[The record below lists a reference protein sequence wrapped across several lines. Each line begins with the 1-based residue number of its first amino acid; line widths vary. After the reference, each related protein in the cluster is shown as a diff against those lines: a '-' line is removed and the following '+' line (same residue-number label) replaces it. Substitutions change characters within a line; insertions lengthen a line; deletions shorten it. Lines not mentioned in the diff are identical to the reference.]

1 MMRKARERVGLPG
14 PVGEVI
20 ILSGVDADTPGD
32 NLDENEDCKIYCLGL
47 SPCYASHSTHL
58 QIIVGVNHGYQALL
72 EFNKFSLSRSYV
84 TWNREL
90 SLKH

>member
-20 ILSGVDADTPGD
+20 ILSGANADTPGD

-47 SPCYASHSTHL
+47 SVH
-58 QIIVGVNHGYQALL
+58 
-72 EFNKFSLSRSYV
+72 V
-84 TWNREL
+84 TPVIQHIFRL
-90 SLKH
+90 

>member
-1 MMRKARERVGLPG
+1 MKQYQPSMMRKARERVGLPG

-58 QIIVGVNHGYQALL
+58 QIIVGVNHGYQTLL
-72 EFNKFSLSRSYV
+72 GFGI
-84 TWNREL
+84 
-90 SLKH
+90 